1 MNNSTK
7 AGVGGF
13 TQGFSNAFFP
23 SLRQN
28 EAENVRRQ
36 DQARRQEQAES
47 MNALRDLQTR
57 IAQENQAHAGNR
69 RQAMGLLNSGQ
80 LQGDLGQWG
89 RTSEE
94 MQTKYGANPLQY
106 LSPSEIQSQTPKLNL
121 ERIEMDGAEGP
132 GIYLYNPDTGAVS
145 ARKIGGLVPDNP
157 LAVVENNV
165 GNQIDQRPKVG
176 TPGTGYQRVW
186 DEEKKTWRDEPIPGS
201 KSSDEISQRAKTG
214 GVAGAIA
221 VRELDYVLNALG
233 ADPETGEIVRE
244 GSVMGP
250 KGRTV
255 FGNSVGG
262 FVAAGTE
269 TGDFL
274 RTVQSIKDTIAIGRL
289 LEIKASGAGLGQ
301 VPQSQLEALANAL
314 GNIDVSSSD
323 KLLAKNLA
331 DIRKIYSNVVETSIN
346 DANDHTFGTILR
358 GVSEN
363 NPQIGKNADDA
374 AEALIK
380 KYRGK

>member
-1 MNNSTK
+1 
-7 AGVGGF
+7 
-13 TQGFSNAFFP
+13 
-23 SLRQN
+23 
-28 EAENVRRQ
+28 
-36 DQARRQEQAES
+36 
-47 MNALRDLQTR
+47 
-57 IAQENQAHAGNR
+57 
-69 RQAMGLLNSGQ
+69 
-80 LQGDLGQWG
+80 
-89 RTSEE
+89 
-94 MQTKYGANPLQY
+94 
-106 LSPSEIQSQTPKLNL
+106 
-121 ERIEMDGAEGP
+121 
-132 GIYLYNPDTGAVS
+132 
-145 ARKIGGLVPDNP
+145 
-157 LAVVENNV
+157 
-165 GNQIDQRPKVG
+165 
-176 TPGTGYQRVW
+176 
-186 DEEKKTWRDEPIPGS
+186 
-201 KSSDEISQRAKTG
+201 
-214 GVAGAIA
+214 
-221 VRELDYVLNALG
+221 
-233 ADPETGEIVRE
+233 
-244 GSVMGP
+244 MGP

-255 FGNSVGG
+255 LGNSAGG